1 MTDTRKI
8 RQNSPRSSEDSRS
21 AILKATRAE
30 LAESGWRKF
39 SVDKVSRRAKASK
52 QTIYRWWPAIGA
64 MCVEAALDM
73 IPASRATGRDPA
85 ERIADLLIP
94 FEHAVRQASGYDILR
109 GAVLASADDKAAG
122 DVWRT
127 WVKDQIRSPLRLILA
142 EIASKKVIRRD
153 YDLDNA
159 MDLLTG
165 PVWNRLVIMRAP
177 LPEGF
182 ATTQSRLLLKQ
193 LAP

>member
-1 MTDTRKI
+1 MTETRKV
-8 RQNSPRSSEDSRS
+8 RQNSTRSSEDSRN
-21 AILKATRAE
+21 AILESARIE
-30 LAESGWRKF
+30 LAENGWRKF

-64 MCVEAALDM
+64 MCVEAALDT
-73 IPASRATGRDPA
+73 IPAARATGRDPA
-85 ERIADLLIP
+85 ERIADLLVP
-94 FEHAVRQASGYDILR
+94 FEHAVHASSGYDILR

-127 WVKDQIRSPLRLILA
+127 WMKDHVRAPLRLILA

-153 YDLDNA
+153 YDLDTA
-159 MDLLTG
+159 LDILTG
-165 PVWNRLVIMRAP
+165 PIWNRLVIMRAP
-177 LPEGF
+177 LPDGF
-182 ATTQSRLLLKQ
+182 ARAQAQLLLRM